1 MTAPAP
7 AGTQDRGST
16 SLSDRVVNKIAA
28 RAALEVD
35 HVHGT
40 AGGLAKGV
48 LATGVFAAEPT
59 VGVSSTIDG
68 QLAQLRLQVEVD
80 YPVSLRAVTRR
91 LRTHVSER
99 VRQLCD
105 ITVTDV
111 DIQVT
116 ALRSVT
122 EPVRRVL

>member
-1 MTAPAP
+1 MTTPAP
-7 AGTQDRGST
+7 AGTQDRGTT

-40 AGGLAKGV
+40 AKGLAD
-48 LATGVFAAEPT
+48 GVFAAESA

-68 QLAQLRLQVEVD
+68 HLAQLSLQVEVD
-80 YPVSLRAVTRR
+80 YPVSLRTVTRH

-111 DIQVT
+111 DIRVT